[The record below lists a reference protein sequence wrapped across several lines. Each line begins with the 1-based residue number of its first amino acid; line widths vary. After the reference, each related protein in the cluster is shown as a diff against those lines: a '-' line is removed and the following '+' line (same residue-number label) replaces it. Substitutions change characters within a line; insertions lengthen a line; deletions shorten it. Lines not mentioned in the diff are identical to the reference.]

1 MHLALARRSV
11 ALGLLSVPRVPSVDP
26 IYKTTLTTTT
36 NETTTTWTDVD
47 IGTPHPRRVVVLAGY
62 HGVAAAVTGRLNG
75 VDNFM
80 RVQNTA
86 HEIGI
91 LIFPCPHG
99 WTATVEVS
107 ATSSLRK
114 AVSVYVLYPGSVLPV
129 DSGTV
134 SANTTSVAGVNDMQ
148 ARMMWGGISNS
159 KAADVSSC
167 GIYVGAQHAT
177 LGTFTTTWVPNPAGA
192 QATVTEDVDAQ
203 LEAAASYTM
212 GRITRFMVG
221 SELGDVNLTASTS
234 GTKRLAVAMF
244 DWPAT
249 AL

>member
-11 ALGLLSVPRVPSVDP
+11 ALGLLGIPRVPALDP
-26 IYKTTLTTTT
+26 IYKGTLTTTT
-36 NETTTTWTDVD
+36 NETTTTWTGVD
-47 IGTPHPRRVVVLAGY
+47 IGTPHPRRVVVLACY
-62 HGVAAAVTGRLNG
+62 HGVAAAVTGRVNG
-75 VDNFM
+75 VDNFV

-86 HEIGI
+86 HEVGI

-99 WTATVEVS
+99 WTASVEVS

-114 AVSVYVLYPGSVLPV
+114 AVSVYVLYPRSFLPV
-129 DSGTV
+129 DSGTAT
-134 SANTTSVAGVNDMQ
+134 ANTTSDATVSNMQ
-148 ARMMWGGISNS
+148 ARMMWGGISNT
-159 KAADVSSC
+159 KAGDVASC

-203 LEAAASYTM
+203 LEAAGSYTM
-212 GRITRFMVG
+212 GRITKFMVG
-221 SELGDVNLTASTS
+221 SELSDLTLAESVS